1 MCHFKILV
9 IALGIDINLYI
20 QENAC
25 YTKNYKLKKKVIKFK
40 ITSQCERDIK
50 LN

>member
-25 YTKNYKLKKKVIKFK
+25 YTKNYKLKKKSYFKNDIK
-40 ITSQCERDIK
+40 ITLKTC
-50 LN
+50 